1 MIAVVTYQI
10 FQPLLGKAGTL
21 REVEHVVNRI
31 GGDLNEKI
39 DSIHDEDHGVRVCNQ
54 KAGPESHG
62 VCTITGSKCRALNG
76 RPVGKCRSEWFNPFS
91 TWYGRTFNSQPGIR
105 LPMF

>member
-1 MIAVVTYQI
+1 M
-10 FQPLLGKAGTL
+10 
-21 REVEHVVNRI
+21 VNRI

-54 KAGPESHG
+54 RAGPESHG

-91 TWYGRTFNSQPGIR
+91 TWYGHVDIKLTNLYHRICNLGYDSPCSDN
-105 LPMF
+105 LV